1 MIRLTSG
8 VYLVYIYKKTAVT
21 TNRCE
26 ESYNQADEP
35 SVPFDEKG
43 RVSVRTIN
51 LFNIKKVGA
60 SKAYS
65 DMDVVNDIDAS
76 PSFVSIVLFYS
87 LYYSNIFIIFY
98 CNSFVLHI
106 HTVQHYVSLF

>member
-65 DMDVVNDIDAS
+65 DMEAPPRLELGVK
-76 PSFVSIVLFYS
+76 VLQTSALPLGYGA
-87 LYYSNIFIIFY
+87 
-98 CNSFVLHI
+98 VL
-106 HTVQHYVSLF
+106 